1 MKNMIA
7 DYETARDALGKRIR
21 ELEAEM
27 KADGLRTMEREKL
40 MRRIECLRQE
50 RYNML
55 LSVIEMRRHGE

>member
-7 DYETARDALGKRIR
+7 DYETARNALGKRIR

>member
-27 KADGLRTMEREKL
+27 KAYGLRTMEREKL

>member
-7 DYETARDALGKRIR
+7 DYEAARDALGKRIR

>member
-21 ELEAEM
+21 ELEMEVKAE
-27 KADGLRTMEREKL
+27 GLRTMEREKL